1 VDAEV
6 VTFEGHRPRFEL
18 TPYPGKP
25 DWSVV
30 RLIHLGRQQTAT
42 AAPGAPA
49 ELAAT
54 LRERACC
61 PMDVVRITTEL
72 GMAALER
79 AA

>member
-1 VDAEV
+1 MDAEV
-6 VTFEGHRPRFEL
+6 VTFEGWQPSFEL
-18 TPYPGKP
+18 TLYPGKP

-30 RLIHLGRQQTAT
+30 RLIHLGRQQPAT
-42 AAPGAPA
+42 AASGAPA

-54 LRERACC
+54 LREEARC

-72 GMAALER
+72 GIAVLER